1 MRTVSISQL
10 VSLVPSRCACITKL
24 TIPAV
29 ERLLEKFSPS
39 GEVTPVEG
47 PTEPS
52 SYETSPVSC
61 IYYSLVVPYGT

>member
-10 VSLVPSRCACITKL
+10 VSLVPSRCACSTKL
-24 TIPAV
+24 TIPVV

-47 PTEPS
+47 STEPS
-52 SYETSPVSC
+52 S
-61 IYYSLVVPYGT
+61 